1 MNEKERLLSFLGIA
15 RKAQRL
21 SMGADAAKEAM
32 QKGKAR
38 LVLLA
43 GDLSPRSERNARAAA
58 EEYRTP
64 VLSAGVSMDEIACA
78 VGKRTGI
85 LAVND
90 AGFADKLRA
99 MLENAAPQGTTE
111 EVDSIDV

>member
-21 SMGADAAKEAM
+21 SMGADAAKESL

-43 GDLSPRSERNARAAA
+43 GICPPVGAERAR
-58 EEYRTP
+58 R
-64 VLSAGVSMDEIACA
+64 G
-78 VGKRTGI
+78 GGI
-85 LAVND
+85 QD
-90 AGFADKLRA
+90 AGAFRRCVNGRNRLRGGETDRNPCRERRRFRRQA
-99 MLENAAPQGTTE
+99 EGDAGERSAARH
-111 EVDSIDV
+111 D

>member
-21 SMGADAAKEAM
+21 SMGADAAKESL

-58 EEYRTP
+58 EE
-64 VLSAGVSMDEIACA
+64 AFQ
-78 VGKRTGI
+78 KRLESHGI
-85 LAVND
+85 TATVRRSLGGDID
-90 AGFADKLRA
+90 ASCGQLRRRA
-99 MLENAAPQGTTE
+99 ME
-111 EVDSIDV
+111 ERKGEDPE

>member
-1 MNEKERLLSFLGIA
+1 
-15 RKAQRL
+15 
-21 SMGADAAKEAM
+21 MGADPALEALH
-32 QKGKAR
+32 KGKAR
-38 LVLLA
+38 LVLVA
-43 GDLSPRSERNARAAA
+43 ADLSPRSERNARAAA

-99 MLENAAPQGTTE
+99 MLAMAAPQGMSE

>member
-1 MNEKERLLSFLGIA
+1 
-15 RKAQRL
+15 
-21 SMGADAAKEAM
+21 
-32 QKGKAR
+32 
-38 LVLLA
+38 
-43 GDLSPRSERNARAAA
+43 
-58 EEYRTP
+58 
-64 VLSAGVSMDEIACA
+64 MDEIACA

>member
-21 SMGADAAKEAM
+21 SMGADAAKESL

-43 GDLSPRSERNARAAA
+43 G

-64 VLSAGVSMDEIACA
+64 ALSAGVSMDEIACA